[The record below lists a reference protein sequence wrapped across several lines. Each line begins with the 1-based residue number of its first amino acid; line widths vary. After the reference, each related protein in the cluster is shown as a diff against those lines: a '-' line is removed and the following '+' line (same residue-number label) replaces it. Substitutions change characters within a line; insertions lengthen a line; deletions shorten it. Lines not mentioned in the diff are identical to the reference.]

1 MSIDYG
7 MGKTNIDTETGIR
20 YGFIYM
26 NNVSSF
32 AIDDIIQNGTDL
44 SYEAWKEE
52 LIDSIVKAIERAIED
67 YGSVRSYNGD
77 LAEVA
82 DSIAS
87 EVEYESCGDNQRYE
101 YEDDDVHLET
111 TSDNGI
117 FILKSKYYTLCEL
130 CSPCAPGAGYITNEG
145 SYKAYCLPPSWFDE
159 YSKMPYK
166 CFRVDNNEEVFQ
178 TE

>member
-26 NNVSSF
+26 NNVSNF
-32 AIDDIIQNGTDL
+32 AIDDIIQNGDDL
-44 SYEAWKEE
+44 SYEEWKLE
-52 LIDSIVKAIERAIED
+52 LAKSIEQALLSAIRD
-67 YGSVRSYNGD
+67 YGHYDGSLEQVALDIAEETDYEPGD
-77 LAEVA
+77 TTT
-82 DSIAS
+82 
-87 EVEYESCGDNQRYE
+87 YE
-101 YEDDDVHLET
+101 YKDDDIHLET

-130 CSPCAPGAGYITNEG
+130 CSPCAPGAGYIENEG
-145 SYKAYCLPPSWFDE
+145 SHKAYCLPPSWFDE